1 MSAHGVT
8 HLDTDS
14 FRSHCQDWLGV
25 NDDAVERCFAMADEV
40 DRLRAEV
47 EATGRD
53 LNDAVDDAVHL
64 RALLARAMR
73 HIDPNGDQAALD
85 LLRECEEAVG

>member
-1 MSAHGVT
+1 MSG
-8 HLDTDS
+8 S
-14 FRSHCQDWLGV
+14 
-25 NDDAVERCFAMADEV
+25 VENSIERLQPHVPEV
-40 DRLRAEV
+40 DHLRYA
-47 EATGRD
+47 
-53 LNDAVDDAVHL
+53 NDRL

>member
-1 MSAHGVT
+1 MSAV
-8 HLDTDS
+8 DTD
-14 FRSHCQDWLGV
+14 
-25 NDDAVERCFAMADEV
+25 A
-40 DRLRAEV
+40 LRAAWPGRTLPLCD
-47 EATGRD
+47 EAVR
-53 LNDAVDDAVHL
+53 L